1 MPRGRKKKTEEKT
14 SEEKEEKKVELIES
28 RIFYSEDFRKIAE
41 DEMIKGR
48 GFTMESAK
56 TLGVEKPGYYFLI
69 KAEKDFFDKCE
80 ILKNLEEVKGD
91 DKKKLL
97 DKFKEI
103 EESVTSGVGLLGI

>member
-1 MPRGRKKKTEEKT
+1 MPRGRKKKTEEVT
-14 SEEKEEKKVELIES
+14 IKEEKKVELIES

-41 DEMIKGR
+41 DEMVKGR

-56 TLGVEKPGYYFLI
+56 TLGIDKPGYYFLI
-69 KAEKDFFDKCE
+69 KADKDFFDKCE
-80 ILKNLEEVKGD
+80 VLKNLEEVKGEE
-91 DKKKLL
+91 KKKLL

>member
-1 MPRGRKKKTEEKT
+1 MPRGRKKKIGADIQ
-14 SEEKEEKKVELIES
+14 SQEEKKAELVES
-28 RIFYSEDFRKIAE
+28 RIFYSEDFRRIAE

-56 TLGVEKPGYYFLI
+56 TLGVDKPGYYFLI
-69 KAEKDFFDKCE
+69 KAEKEFFDKCE

-91 DKKKLL
+91 EKEKLL
-97 DKFKEI
+97 QKFKEV